1 MLCRKWNP
9 EILLLII
16 NHLKAISK
24 IKISLFG
31 KQIIYIVY
39 GLLPD
44 NLFGD
49 WIFFSFSWSFSAFS
63 SYGVYSSLW
72 LSSRQ

>member
-1 MLCRKWNP
+1 M
-9 EILLLII
+9 
-16 NHLKAISK
+16 AISK

-39 GLLPD
+39 GLLPG

-49 WIFFSFSWSFSAFS
+49 WIFFSFSWSFSALS
-63 SYGVYSSLW
+63 SYGVYSSL
-72 LSSRQ
+72 